1 MPRHDEGFFSGK
13 DKLQLFWVSDLPD
26 GPPRAHVALVHGY
39 GDHSGRYRPAIDA
52 LVADGY
58 AVHSFDYR
66 GHGRA
71 GGRRGHADRWSHF
84 VDDLEVFWARV
95 RRAAGGEKTFL
106 LGHSHGGLMA
116 LHWLAR
122 DVQGLSGLVLSAPYL
137 RLALTPPA
145 LKVVAARLVGP
156 VLPWL
161 PIKSGLKAAD
171 LTRDEVIQAATL
183 ADPLYLDIATPGWFV
198 ESSRAQVQALA
209 TGPALKVPLLL
220 LCGEKDGVA
229 STVASR
235 AFFESVASADKTYKE
250 YVGMRH
256 EPMNEVGRDEVFRD
270 ISGWISK
277 HL

>member
-1 MPRHDEGFFSGK
+1 MPRHDEGFFSAK

-26 GPPRAHVALVHGY
+26 GPPRAHLALVHGY
-39 GDHSGRYRPAIDA
+39 GDHSGRYRPLIDA

-71 GGRRGHADRWSHF
+71 GGRRGHADRWPLF

-106 LGHSHGGLMA
+106 FAHSHGGLMA
-116 LHWLAR
+116 LHWLTR

-156 VLPWL
+156 LLPWL

-171 LTRDEVIQAATL
+171 LTRDEAIQASTL

-209 TGPALKVPLLL
+209 TGPALQVPLLM

>member
-1 MPRHDEGFFSGK
+1 MPHHDEGFFNAK
-13 DKLQLFWVSDLPD
+13 DNLRLFWVLDVPEA
-26 GPPRAHVALVHGY
+26 PRAHVALVHGY
-39 GDHSGRYRPAIDA
+39 GDHSGRYRPAIEA
-52 LVADGY
+52 LVADGF

-71 GGRRGHADRWSHF
+71 DGRRGHAERWQDF

-95 RRAAGGEKTFL
+95 RRSAGAQKTFL

-116 LHWLAR
+116 LQWLSR

-137 RLALTPPA
+137 QLALSPPA
-145 LKVVAARLVGP
+145 LKVAAARVVGT

-171 LTRDEVIQAATL
+171 LTRDEAIQAATL
-183 ADPLYLDIATPGWFV
+183 SDPLYLDIATPGWFTQ
-198 ESSRAQVQALA
+198 SSRAQVQTLA
-209 TGPALKVPLLL
+209 SGPSVKVPLFLF
-220 LCGEKDGVA
+220 CGEKDGVA

-250 YVGMRH
+250 YPGMRH
-256 EPMNEVGRDEVFRD
+256 EPLNEVGRDEVFRD
-270 ISGWISK
+270 ISGWISR

>member
-1 MPRHDEGFFSGK
+1 MPRHDEGFFSAK

-26 GPPRAHVALVHGY
+26 GAPRAHVALVHGY

-71 GGRRGHADRWSHF
+71 GGRRGHAQRWSHF

-95 RRAAGGEKTFL
+95 RRAAGAEKTFL

-137 RLALTPPA
+137 RLALTPPV

-156 VLPWL
+156 LLPWL

-171 LTRDEVIQAATL
+171 LTRDEAIQAATV

-220 LCGEKDGVA
+220 VCGEKDGVA

>member
-1 MPRHDEGFFSGK
+1 MPQHDEGFFSAK
-13 DKLQLFWVSDLPD
+13 DNLRLFWVSDVPEQ
-26 GPPRAHVALVHGY
+26 PRAHVALVHGY
-39 GDHSGRYRPAIDA
+39 GDHSGRYRPVVDA
-52 LVADGY
+52 LVADGF

-71 GGRRGHADRWSHF
+71 DGRRGHADRWTDF
-84 VDDLEVFWARV
+84 VDDLEVFWARM
-95 RRAAGGEKTFL
+95 RRAAGGQKLFL

-145 LKVVAARLVGP
+145 LKVLAARLVSP

-171 LTRDEVIQAATL
+171 LTRDESIQAATL
-183 ADPLYLDIATPGWFV
+183 KDPLYLDIATPRWFT
-198 ESSRAQVQALA
+198 ESTRAQLQALA

-220 LCGEKDGVA
+220 VCGEKDGVA

>member
-1 MPRHDEGFFSGK
+1 MPHHDEGFFNAK
-13 DKLQLFWVSDLPD
+13 DNLRLFWVSDVPEA
-26 GPPRAHVALVHGY
+26 PRAHVALVHGY
-39 GDHSGRYRPAIDA
+39 GDHSGRYRPAIEA
-52 LVADGY
+52 LVAEGF

-71 GGRRGHADRWSHF
+71 DGRRGHAERWQEF

-95 RRAAGGEKTFL
+95 RRAAGGQKTFL

-116 LHWLAR
+116 LQWLSR

-137 RLALTPPA
+137 RLALSPPA
-145 LKVVAARLVGP
+145 LKVAAARVVGT

-171 LTRDEVIQAATL
+171 LTRDEAIQAATL
-183 ADPLYLDIATPGWFV
+183 ADPLYLDIATPGWFTQ
-198 ESSRAQVQALA
+198 SSRAQVQTLA
-209 TGPALKVPLLL
+209 AGPSVKVPLFLF
-220 LCGEKDGVA
+220 CGEKDGVA

-250 YVGMRH
+250 YPGMRH
-256 EPMNEVGRDEVFRD
+256 EPLNEVGRDEVFRD
-270 ISGWISK
+270 ISGWISR

>member
-1 MPRHDEGFFSGK
+1 MPQHDEGFFSAK
-13 DKLQLFWVSDLPD
+13 DNLRLFWVSDVPEQ
-26 GPPRAHVALVHGY
+26 PRAHVALVHGY
-39 GDHSGRYRPAIDA
+39 GDHSGRYRPVVDA
-52 LVADGY
+52 LVADGF

-71 GGRRGHADRWSHF
+71 DGRRGHADRWTDF
-84 VDDLEVFWARV
+84 VDDLAVFWARM
-95 RRAAGGEKTFL
+95 RRAAGGQKLFL

-145 LKVVAARLVGP
+145 LKVLAARLVSP

-171 LTRDEVIQAATL
+171 LTRDEAIQAATL
-183 ADPLYLDIATPGWFV
+183 ADPLYLDIATPRWFT
-198 ESSRAQVQALA
+198 ESTRAQVQALG
-209 TGPALKVPLLL
+209 TGPSVKVPLLL
-220 LCGEKDGVA
+220 VCGEKDGVA

-235 AFFESVASADKTYKE
+235 AFLESVASADKTYKE
-250 YVGMRH
+250 YPGMRH
-256 EPMNEVGRDEVFRD
+256 EPLTEVGRDEVFRD